1 MLLLSSQRR
10 PIASEAAHR
19 CWIPPQAQPWIQGS
33 ALELL
38 GNEPAEEQHVRMGKV
53 LIGAL
58 LPVDVIEAK
67 TT

>member
-1 MLLLSSQRR
+1 LLLLSSQRR
-10 PIASEAAHR
+10 PIASEATHR
-19 CWIPPQAQPWIQGS
+19 CWIPLQAQLRVQSS

-38 GNEPAEEQHVRMGKV
+38 CNEPAEEQHVRMGKV